1 MDIHDNDIPTKQI
14 EFPFLAGKPKP
25 KRKPFIKGPI
35 PLHWVAKAIQVNA
48 SSMAW
53 VLWYLVGLKRQTND
67 LKVTNGVCE
76 RFFMDRKMKYKALIA
91 LEQAGLIDV
100 KRQKGKNPIVTVLQ

>member
-1 MDIHDNDIPTKQI
+1 M
-14 EFPFLAGKPKP
+14 
-25 KRKPFIKGPI
+25 
-35 PLHWVAKAIQVNA
+35 
-48 SSMAW
+48 
-53 VLWYLVGLKRQTND
+53 
-67 LKVTNGVCE
+67 KVTNGVCE